1 MPEKASR
8 VSGQA
13 QKNYS
18 LSGCTNCCF
27 SREISEAFFWKY
39 GTFVFSF
46 LKCYFHVVFFHCSV

>member
-27 SREISEAFFWKY
+27 SREISEAFF
-39 GTFVFSF
+39 
-46 LKCYFHVVFFHCSV
+46 